1 MTPSKPTQPTELTVA
16 GRPLEDAAPTGLII
30 HCLLG
35 RSEEVRGG
43 PWVTSEY
50 VHFFAQG
57 IALLTLDSDAPDV
70 RAALRDLSERF
81 AATIDVTPIAA
92 VEMLA
97 SSVYRSVSRAIADL
111 TEPPKERTR
120 MLRHLDDVLAVVT
133 SDIDAAMRLVPA

>member
-1 MTPSKPTQPTELTVA
+1 MTPTKNTQPTELTVA

-35 RSEEVRGG
+35 REEDIRGG
-43 PWVTSEY
+43 PWVTAEY

-57 IALLTLDSDAPDV
+57 VALLTIDTNTPDI
-70 RAALRDLSERF
+70 RAALRDLAERF
-81 AATIDVTPIAA
+81 AITIDATPTAA

-133 SDIDAAMRLVPA
+133 NDIDELVPA